1 MQFALRH
8 DTTTMTSPTE
18 KRARNIGRID
28 ALIFFVVWASVGMLS
43 ATSAYGALPLI
54 IMVLIP
60 ASALVG
66 WRGAASARKILAG
79 RPSIKHAAIEGFG
92 WGAAVAFV
100 VWLWGFSNAALAAG
114 TVFDGLSP
122 LEPRFWLTVATSL
135 IPVLLIAGCFGAVTG
150 VILHFINLRLLGAS
164 TGEPIG

>member
-1 MQFALRH
+1 
-8 DTTTMTSPTE
+8 MTSPIE
-18 KRARNIGRID
+18 KLARKIGRID

-43 ATSAYGALPLI
+43 ATSVYGALPLI
-54 IMVLIP
+54 IMVLVP

-66 WRGAASARKILAG
+66 WRGAASAREIIAG
-79 RPSIKHAAIEGFG
+79 RPSVKHAAIEGFG
-92 WGAAVAFV
+92 WGVAVAFV

-135 IPVLLIAGCFGAVTG
+135 NPVLFISACFGVVTG
-150 VILHFINLRLLGAS
+150 VMLHFINLWLLRTCTA
-164 TGEPIG
+164 EPIH